1 MLCSVKM
8 AVIHKELE
16 NYNKSEKNLIK
27 MGVRL
32 HYPEFYINR
41 DHLPVFP
48 VCGLNRST
56 FDHYNRGQL
65 LIIIIE
71 VNC

>member
-1 MLCSVKM
+1 
-8 AVIHKELE
+8 
-16 NYNKSEKNLIK
+16 
-27 MGVRL
+27 MGVKL

-48 VCGLNRST
+48 VNLNREIYN
-56 FDHYNRGQL
+56 HYNRGQL